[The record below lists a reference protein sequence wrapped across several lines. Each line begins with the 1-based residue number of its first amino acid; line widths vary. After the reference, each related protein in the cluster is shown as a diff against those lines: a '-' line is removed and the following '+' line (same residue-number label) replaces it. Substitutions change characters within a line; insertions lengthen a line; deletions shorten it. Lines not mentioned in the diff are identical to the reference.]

1 MAPLPIIEQT
11 TQPAPQP
18 TPLPPTPC
26 LTYGV
31 RLINGTNVYGGRV
44 EMCFNNTWG
53 TICDVEWDEQ
63 DAQVV
68 CRQLGFSTT
77 RKEMA
82 PLKCDIL
89 SSVVYVRENHR
100 IIS

>member
-1 MAPLPIIEQT
+1 
-11 TQPAPQP
+11 
-18 TPLPPTPC
+18 
-26 LTYGV
+26 
-31 RLINGTNVYGGRV
+31 
-44 EMCFNNTWG
+44 MCFNNTWG

-89 SSVVYVRENHR
+89 SSVVYK
-100 IIS
+100 

>member
-1 MAPLPIIEQT
+1 MIPLLIIEQT

-53 TICDVEWDEQ
+53 TICDIEWDEQ

-68 CRQLGFSTT
+68 CRQLGFSTR

-82 PLKCDIL
+82 QLKCDIL
-89 SSVVYVRENHR
+89 SLCSVCERKPQNN
-100 IIS
+100 